1 MDLPSYDENTMK
13 SLRNLL
19 CVILAALMPA
29 LPAIGEDLQ
38 PNKTDAVRTWTTVGA
53 SLLSLG
59 IAGSAAFFIS
69 PEGTPLANRLLVAIP
84 VSGIAAA
91 AGAVAGRWVADTTLS
106 MKPSRLPSPILGA
119 GLGALAG
126 AVVGGIS
133 FALTFVIAF
142 HVIEVEA
149 GYWGSFNYP
158 QTVGMGFLAGA
169 FWGGLSGIPAGAV
182 AVPIISFYMG
192 F

>member
-1 MDLPSYDENTMK
+1 MK
-13 SLRNLL
+13 LLRNVL
-19 CVILAALMPA
+19 CLILAALIPA

-38 PNKTDAVRTWTTVGA
+38 PSKTDAVRTWMTAGT

-59 IAGSAAFFIS
+59 IAGSTAFFLC
-69 PEGTPLANRLLVAIP
+69 PEGTPLANSLLVAIP
-84 VSGIAAA
+84 VSGVAAA
-91 AGAVAGRWVADTTLS
+91 AGAVAGRWIADTTLG
-106 MKPSRLPSPILGA
+106 MKPSGLLSPIVGA

-126 AVVGGIS
+126 AFVGGIS
-133 FALTFVIAF
+133 FALTFVIAYA
-142 HVIEVEA
+142 VVEVEP
-149 GYWGSFNYP
+149 GYWGSFTYP

-169 FWGGLSGIPAGAV
+169 FWGGLLGIPAGAV

>member
-1 MDLPSYDENTMK
+1 VDLPFYDENTMK
-13 SLRNLL
+13 LLRSML
-19 CVILAALMPA
+19 CIILAALMPA

-38 PNKTDAVRTWTTVGA
+38 PSKADAVRTWMTVGS

-59 IAGSAAFFIS
+59 VVGSTAFFIC
-69 PEGTPLANRLLVAIP
+69 PEGTPLSDLLLVAIP
-84 VSGIAAA
+84 VAGVAAA
-91 AGAVAGRWVADTTLS
+91 AGAMAGRWIADTTIR
-106 MKPSRLPSPILGA
+106 MKPSHLLSPLLGA

-126 AVVGGIS
+126 VVVGGIS
-133 FALTFVIAF
+133 FALTAAIAIPI
-142 HVIEVEA
+142 VDA
-149 GYWGSFNYP
+149 PPGYWGRFDYP
-158 QTVGMGFLAGA
+158 QTVGMGLLAGA

>member
-1 MDLPSYDENTMK
+1 MK
-13 SLRNLL
+13 LLRNVV

-38 PNKTDAVRTWTTVGA
+38 PSKVDAVRAWMSVGS
-53 SLLSLG
+53 SLLALG
-59 IAGSAAFFIS
+59 IAGSSAFFVC
-69 PEGTPLANRLLVAIP
+69 PEGTPLSDLLLVAIP
-84 VSGIAAA
+84 VGGVAAA
-91 AGAVAGRWVADTTLS
+91 AGAMAGRWIADTTLG
-106 MKPSRLPSPILGA
+106 MKSSGLMSPLLGA

-133 FALTFVIAF
+133 FALTVAIA
-142 HVIEVEA
+142 VPIVDA
-149 GYWGSFNYP
+149 PPGYWGQFNYP
-158 QTVGMGFLAGA
+158 QAIGMGFLAGA
-169 FWGGLSGIPAGAV
+169 FWGGLIAIPAGAV

>member
-13 SLRNLL
+13 LLRNVL

-29 LPAIGEDLQ
+29 LPAIGEELQ
-38 PNKTDAVRTWTTVGA
+38 PSKADAVRTWITVGS

-59 IAGSAAFFIS
+59 IAGSSAFFVC
-69 PEGTPLANRLLVAIP
+69 PEGTPLSDLLLVAIP
-84 VSGIAAA
+84 AGGVAAA
-91 AGAVAGRWVADTTLS
+91 AGTMAGRWIANTTLS
-106 MKPSRLPSPILGA
+106 VKPSALLSPLLGA

-133 FALTFVIAF
+133 FALTVAIAIPI
-142 HVIEVEA
+142 VDA
-149 GYWGSFNYP
+149 PPGYWGRFDYP
-158 QTVGMGFLAGA
+158 QAVGMGLLAGA
-169 FWGGLSGIPAGAV
+169 FWGGLLGIPAGAV